1 LNTFS
6 EAITDVFE
14 SPILEPQTP
23 EQQTPKHDT
32 LGSQTLGL
40 HIRTPHQTQELAF
53 WLERVRPMVTSKR
66 LEHILRVAELAR
78 AIAIA
83 NGLNAHQAE
92 LAGVLHDLARDR
104 NATELLELAPAE
116 TVLDA
121 ENPMALHGRAARALL
136 EQWGFEDQV
145 VLEAV
150 EDHVTGPRGGNLIAL
165 AVYIADVSEPG
176 RGVNHDIRELAFID
190 LERAYTAALCCKV
203 KHLQRVGKPV
213 HPRTQAAYDAL
224 LEHHVPADLIC
235 ESHNGILG

>member
-14 SPILEPQTP
+14 SQILEPQTP
-23 EQQTPKHDT
+23 ELQTHELQTP
-32 LGSQTLGL
+32 GL
-40 HIRTPHQTQELAF
+40 HNRTLKQTQELAF
-53 WLERVRPMVTSKR
+53 WPERVRPMVTSKR

-104 NATELLELAPAE
+104 NANELLELAPAE

-121 ENPMALHGRAARALL
+121 ENPMALHGRAARTLL

-176 RGVNHDIRELAFID
+176 RGVNHDIRELALVD

-203 KHLQRVGKPV
+203 KHLERVGKPV

-224 LEHHVPADLIC
+224 LEHHVPTDLIC
-235 ESHNGILG
+235 DPHNGTLG